1 MAVPAAKRTRRV
13 VFGRGPGLALTKT
26 GPISAVVPI
35 WFGCRRRESLN
46 QDIAARPR
54 TPIVV
59 IALTAAIV
67 LTYAAFW
74 LAPEGVQ
81 NRIDYAFALIPSRF
95 DPASR
100 DHFNSLWEAL
110 GPVFGHTFLHV
121 AWWHAGLN
129 AFFFYA
135 MGRIPALRL
144 GVWRFLALYFF
155 SAAIGA
161 LAFVALNWGETSAAI
176 GASDAVC
183 GVFMAYFLS
192 VGPSWRASLAI
203 PAVRNQ
209 LGVIVLINV
218 VLMGALTEFGLL
230 PIAWEGHLGGFVGGA
245 LAYVALER
253 RYERGPWG

>member
-1 MAVPAAKRTRRV
+1 MAVPAAKRTRRDIFV
-13 VFGRGPGLALTKT
+13 CGLGLVLTKT

-35 WFGCRRRESLN
+35 WFGRRGRKSLN
-46 QDIAARPR
+46 QDLAARPR

-59 IALTAAIV
+59 VALTAAIV

-74 LAPEGVQ
+74 MAPESVQ
-81 NRIDYAFALIPSRF
+81 DRIDYAFALIPSRF

-100 DHFNSLWEAL
+100 DHFNSWWEPI
-110 GPVFGHTFLHV
+110 GPVFGHAFLHA

-129 AFFFYA
+129 AFFLYA
-135 MGRIPALRL
+135 TGRIPALRL

-161 LAFVALNWGETSAAI
+161 AAFVGLNWGETGAAI

-192 VGPSWRASLAI
+192 VRPNWRESLAI

-209 LGVIVLINV
+209 LGMIVLLNV

-245 LAYVALER
+245 LAYIALER
-253 RYERGPWG
+253 RRLAGP